1 VEKISLEMLENQSV
15 VLYGPSGSG
24 KTTLLSLMGTI
35 DRPTA
40 GKIFLQGRDVTQ
52 FSDLELSRIRREMIG
67 FVFQSFNLFS
77 GFSAWENVSY
87 PLIPMGI
94 NA

>member
-1 VEKISLEMLENQSV
+1 MDSIIETENLSKWYNVGRTDEVRAVENISLEILQNQGV

-52 FSDLELSRIRREMIG
+52 FSDLEMSLNSLTS
-67 FVFQSFNLFS
+67 SFH
-77 GFSAWENVSY
+77 G
-87 PLIPMGI
+87 
-94 NA
+94 